1 MTLGQLATLAS
12 AVARLS
18 HVALD
23 LTVPQMSQDL

>member
-1 MTLGQLATLAS
+1 MLGQLATLAS
-12 AVARLS
+12 PAMARLS